1 MADVFDELVVV
12 VNTSL
17 VGRKA
22 GTFVSFLIILGK
34 VDILLPLIAWLFAL
48 GVVAGS

>member
-34 VDILLPLIAWLFAL
+34 VDILLPLVTCFFAL
-48 GVVAGS
+48 RGIAVS